1 MLLANQTA
9 WFQQNKDFT
18 ATPLLKPNAWVKH
31 NIRTICTKP
40 APTKVN
46 EKSTSTLNIT
56 SSNREELDTLQQI
69 LSKLQSVEVENKK
82 MRDSFATNRAEKRQ
96 NTVQAKS
103 DINLLKEVNQRLVQN
118 TTDLQQQYITSYL
131 YFRNRRL
138 QPKLVGAPLYLHKVA
153 ASPKGHGRLFNSTV
167 LI

>member
-46 EKSTSTLNIT
+46 EKSTTHLIPPAPSEKNSTL
-56 SSNREELDTLQQI
+56 SSKCFLNSNQP
-69 LSKLQSVEVENKK
+69 KLRTRN
-82 MRDSFATNRAEKRQ
+82 SFAAYRAEKRQ

-103 DINLLKEVNQRLVQN
+103 DIDLLKEVNQRLVQN
-118 TTDLQQQYITSYL
+118 TTDLQQ
-131 YFRNRRL
+131 
-138 QPKLVGAPLYLHKVA
+138 
-153 ASPKGHGRLFNSTV
+153 
-167 LI
+167 